1 MKVHNLTVY
10 CNNIEVTTRF
20 YNIFFGFDII
30 KNYQPV
36 PDVKL
41 AIIERNGMKIEL
53 LERIG
58 APQVAFSDFTT
69 TLGFSTD
76 CIKEDYINL
85 KNNGIKIKSE
95 LRNIGP
101 KTSIF
106 EIYDPSG
113 YPIFII
119 QEDL

>member
-10 CNNIEVTTRF
+10 CNNIEETTRF
-20 YNIFFGFDII
+20 YNIVLGFDII
-30 KNYQPV
+30 KEYQPV

-41 AIIERNGMKIEL
+41 AIIERDGMKIEL

-58 APQVAFSDFTT
+58 AQHVVFSDFTT

-76 CIKEDYINL
+76 CIKEDYSKI
-85 KNNGIKIKSE
+85 KNTGVRIKSE

-106 EIYDPSG
+106 ELYDPSG

-119 QEDL
+119 QED